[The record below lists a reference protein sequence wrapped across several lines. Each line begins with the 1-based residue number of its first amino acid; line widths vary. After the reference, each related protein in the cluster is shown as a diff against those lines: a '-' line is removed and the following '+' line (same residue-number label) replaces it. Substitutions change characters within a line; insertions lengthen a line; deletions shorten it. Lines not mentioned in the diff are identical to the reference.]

1 MIIVETLKPVET
13 EIVWKPEVVYDYHT
27 NGMKFKALDNNGNT
41 QVEWVV
47 FSVGGG
53 TIMELGQE
61 RRGPSKIY
69 PFSKMDDIK
78 KWCEEGKKEYW
89 EYVVEHEGEEIFDF
103 LKEIWEAM
111 KAAVE
116 RGIEKTGVL
125 PGTLKLSR
133 RAQGFYRKARNNHG
147 RGGFLGRIFAYTLA
161 VSEENGAGGRVVT
174 APTCG
179 ASGIIPGLLYA
190 LREEYDIS
198 EKELLKGLAIAGLIG
213 NIVKENAT
221 ISGAEGGCQAEVGTA
236 CAMAA
241 GMACFLLGGS
251 LDQIEYASEMA
262 LEHHLGLTCD
272 PVGGYVQI
280 PCIERNAA
288 ASARALDSAA
298 YSLYTDGKHTISFD
312 QVVITMGETGK
323 DLKSEYKETSLGGL
337 AKFRFNAEC

>member
-1 MIIVETLKPVET
+1 
-13 EIVWKPEVVYDYHT
+13 
-27 NGMKFKALDNNGNT
+27 MKFKALDNNGNT

-221 ISGAEGGCQAEVGTA
+221 ISGAEAGCQAEIGSA
-236 CAMAA
+236 CSMAA
-241 GMACFLLGGS
+241 GMAVYILGGTI
-251 LDQIEYASEMA
+251 DQIEYAAEMGM
-262 LEHHLGLTCD
+262 EHHLGMTCD

-280 PCIERNAA
+280 PCIERNAIVA
-288 ASARALDSAA
+288 VRALNTADYALS
-298 YSLYTDGKHTISFD
+298 TNGEHTISFD
-312 QVVITMGETGK
+312 QVVITMKETGSICVLHIK
-323 DLKSEYKETSLGGL
+323 KLLLVVLQNIMTN
-337 AKFRFNAEC
+337 F

>member
-1 MIIVETLKPVET
+1 MDSLKELFKIGNGPSSSHTIGPERAAKKFKERTPNAARYIVELYGSLALTGKGHLTDWIIVETLKPVET

-27 NGMKFKALDNNGNT
+27 NGMKFKALDNTGNT
-41 QVEWVV
+41 IDEWIV

-89 EYVVEHEGEEIFDF
+89 EYVVEHEGEEIFTF
-103 LKEIWEAM
+103 LKEIWDAM
-111 KAAVE
+111 EAAVE

-241 GMACFLLGGS
+241 GMACFLLGH
-251 LDQIEYASEMA
+251 LIRLNM
-262 LEHHLGLTCD
+262 LLKWHWNIILGL
-272 PVGGYVQI
+272 
-280 PCIERNAA
+280 
-288 ASARALDSAA
+288 L
-298 YSLYTDGKHTISFD
+298 
-312 QVVITMGETGK
+312 VIQWEDMYRY
-323 DLKSEYKETSLGGL
+323 LV
-337 AKFRFNAEC
+337 